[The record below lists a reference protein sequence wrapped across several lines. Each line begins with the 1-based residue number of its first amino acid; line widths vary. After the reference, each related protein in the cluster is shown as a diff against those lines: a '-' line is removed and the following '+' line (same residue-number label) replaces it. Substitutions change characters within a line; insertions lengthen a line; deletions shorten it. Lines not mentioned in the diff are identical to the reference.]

1 MTAAGD
7 VFDGIHQ
14 PAKAEQKCLFWK
26 SLLTLYFFCERMFA
40 VPDYDFLFGST
51 FLHLRTSLIE
61 QGPTWSL
68 EGTKLYKQPARALS
82 QSKGPHVS
90 KSALD
95 D

>member
-1 MTAAGD
+1 MTAAGE

-14 PAKAEQKCLFWK
+14 LAKAEQKCLFWK
-26 SLLTLYFFCERMFA
+26 KNSLLTLLFFVRGCLQF
-40 VPDYDFLFGST
+40 DFLFGST

-61 QGPTWSL
+61 QGPTWGL
-68 EGTKLYKQPARALS
+68 KGAKLYKQPARALS